1 MEETRTSKYKEYR
14 SSILKEDAPV
24 CSSKD
29 ILEGGNETTTL
40 PLDQVIKNENTK
52 EKFDLALFFRKYGTL
67 LKIIAIV
74 VGLLLIILGII
85 LWAKNVWRV

>member
-14 SSILKEDAPV
+14 SSILKEDAAV

-29 ILEGGNETTTL
+29 ILDGENATTTL
-40 PLDQVIKNENTK
+40 PIDQVIKTEKTK
-52 EKFDLALFFRKYGTL
+52 EKFDLALFFRKHETL